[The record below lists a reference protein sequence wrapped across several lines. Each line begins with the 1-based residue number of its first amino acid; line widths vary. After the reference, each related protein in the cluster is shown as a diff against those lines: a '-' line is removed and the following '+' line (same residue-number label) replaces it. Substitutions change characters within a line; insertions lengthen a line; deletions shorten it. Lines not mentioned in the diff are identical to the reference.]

1 MHRWR
6 AIGPGWPVTPI
17 GCAVSIAGYGLRGA
31 CHGVATQDFHDDRG
45 FVCIIRLIC
54 RCGMGF
60 TSTMA
65 TDMKLSVIRAK
76 PQGLGGF
83 QAIAVRTCRPI
94 FTAGIIS
101 PESYHRKLFSG
112 NFLPEPIGTGQSPK
126 EHSML
131 NNIGLPGL
139 LLIAV
144 VVLVMFGKGKVSS
157 LMGEVGKGITAF
169 KKGVND
175 GTKEV
180 EDAKVDA
187 AKDVT
192 PAEKDKV

>member
-1 MHRWR
+1 
-6 AIGPGWPVTPI
+6 
-17 GCAVSIAGYGLRGA
+17 
-31 CHGVATQDFHDDRG
+31 
-45 FVCIIRLIC
+45 
-54 RCGMGF
+54 
-60 TSTMA
+60 
-65 TDMKLSVIRAK
+65 
-76 PQGLGGF
+76 
-83 QAIAVRTCRPI
+83 
-94 FTAGIIS
+94 
-101 PESYHRKLFSG
+101 
-112 NFLPEPIGTGQSPK
+112 
-126 EHSML
+126 ML

-180 EDAKVDA
+180 EQQTADA

-192 PAEKDKV
+192 PADKDKV